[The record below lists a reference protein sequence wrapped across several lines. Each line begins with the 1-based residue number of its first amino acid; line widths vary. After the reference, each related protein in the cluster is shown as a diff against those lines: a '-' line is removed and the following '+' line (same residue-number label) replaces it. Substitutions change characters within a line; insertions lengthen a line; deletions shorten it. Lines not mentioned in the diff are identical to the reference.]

1 MKKITKKHITIFFL
15 FPLWGLGGFYA
26 QTVQWV
32 KRGGSNENPGNE
44 TESAYSIAT
53 DSEKNFYILSK
64 VGMSDLDV
72 DGNLKNNYD
81 NPGFGPQDTMLA
93 SFACDGTYR
102 WSKVFWG
109 GRRIPQFSCGRQS
122 RQCICWW

>member
-1 MKKITKKHITIFFL
+1 MKKYITIFFL

-32 KRGGSNENPGNE
+32 KRGGSNENLGNDYE
-44 TESAYSIAT
+44 PVYSIAT
-53 DSEKNFYILSK
+53 DSQKNYYVLSY

-72 DGNLKNNYD
+72 DNNPKSNYD
-81 NPGFGPQDTMLA
+81 WPGFGPKDIVLA

-102 WSKVFWG
+102 WSKVFG
-109 GRRIPQFSCGRQS
+109 GGELKILTR
-122 RQCICWW
+122 

>member
-1 MKKITKKHITIFFL
+1 MKKYITIFFL

-32 KRGGSNENPGNE
+32 KRGGSVENIYADNEGV
-44 TESAYSIAT
+44 YSIAT
-53 DSEKNFYILSK
+53 DSEKNYYVLSR
-64 VGMSDLDV
+64 VAMSGLNV
-72 DGNLKNNYD
+72 DGNPKTNYD
-81 NPGFGPQDTMLA
+81 NPSSTPNDIVLA

-109 GRRIPQFSCGRQS
+109 GGD
-122 RQCICWW
+122 